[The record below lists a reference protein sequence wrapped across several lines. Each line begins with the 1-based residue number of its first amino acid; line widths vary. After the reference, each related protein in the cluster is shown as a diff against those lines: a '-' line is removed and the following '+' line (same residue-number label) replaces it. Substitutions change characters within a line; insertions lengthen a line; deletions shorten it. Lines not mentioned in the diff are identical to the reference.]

1 VPARFHTPLALAL
14 ATTLGATAAP
24 AAQAA
29 WTPPQTLVRNGAAA
43 NVSAAGNARGS
54 QAFVWKVTSRRV
66 VRTRTQTANAS
77 YVRARIRL
85 PDGRLGRVQTIS
97 STGTIV
103 AAPQIGVDER
113 GNATAVW
120 TQAGRHLSI
129 MAAVR
134 PHGRH
139 FGTPVELGRSGQ
151 FADARPALAVGRYGD
166 AVVAWNSGRSVT
178 VVRRGPSICAP
189 RRARGCFRAPVRL
202 RAGADQAVAL
212 GPLGSAYVL
221 WAADVRAAGAFRT
234 RLRMTVIRRDGRV
247 LGREHAVSRAADGD
261 AGQPSLAVRR
271 DGTAVVAWRASLP
284 AGGEQNLA
292 APIMAATSTAGALV
306 AQPQVVSQ
314 QPGELPQV
322 RVDARGEVVLA
333 WNQRNSTLTNPDGPE
348 VAVAVQPAGA
358 TAFGAPTTMNAANV
372 AAGGASLAVD
382 PAGNAYLVYSAAVAT
397 GRAPGGPAATSHV
410 RPPGGAFGSPVALP
424 ADFSGAFVFSA
435 GAKVTAVSG
444 GSGGRTLLSD
454 WAP

>member
-1 VPARFHTPLALAL
+1 VPARFHTPLALVL
-14 ATTLGATAAP
+14 ATTLGAAAAP

-29 WTPPQTLVRNGAAA
+29 WTPPQTLVRDGAAA

-66 VRTRTQTANAS
+66 IRTRTQTANAGS
-77 YVRARIRL
+77 VRARIRL

-120 TQAGRHLSI
+120 TQAGRHLTI

-134 PHGRH
+134 PHGRR
-139 FGTPVELGRSGQ
+139 FGTPFELGRSGH

-166 AVVAWNSGRSVT
+166 AVVAWNSGRGVT

-189 RRARGCFRAPVRL
+189 RRPRGCFRAPVRL

-212 GPLGSAYVL
+212 GPLGSAYVV
-221 WAADVRAAGAFRT
+221 WAADIRRAGVVHT
-234 RLRMTVIRRDGRV
+234 HLRMAVIRRDGRP
-247 LGREHAVSRAADGD
+247 LGREHAVSRAVDGD

-271 DGTAVVAWRASLP
+271 DGSAVIAWRASLP
-284 AGGEQNLA
+284 AGGEQDVA
-292 APIMAATSTAGALV
+292 APIMAATSTAGAVL
-306 AQPQVVSQ
+306 AQPQMVSQ
-314 QPGELPQV
+314 YPGERPRV
-322 RVDARGEVVLA
+322 RVDARGEAVVA
-333 WNQRNSTLTNPDGPE
+333 WTQRNSTPANPDGPE

-358 TAFGAPTTMNAANV
+358 IVFGAPATMTAADV
-372 AAGGASLAVD
+372 AAGSASPAVD
-382 PAGNAYLVYSAAVAT
+382 PAGNAYLVYSAAAAT
-397 GRAPGGPAATSHV
+397 GRAPGGLAAISHV
-410 RPPGGAFGSPVALP
+410 RPPGGAFGPPVALP
-424 ADFSGAFVFSA
+424 AGFSGAFVFSA

-444 GSGGRTLLSD
+444 GRMLVSD
-454 WAP
+454 WTP